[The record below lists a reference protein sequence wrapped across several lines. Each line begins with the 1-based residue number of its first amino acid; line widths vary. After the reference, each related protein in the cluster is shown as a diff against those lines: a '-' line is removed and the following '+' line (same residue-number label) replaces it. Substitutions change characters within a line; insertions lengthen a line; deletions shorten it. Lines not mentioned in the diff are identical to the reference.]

1 MPSGVHR
8 FLISSPD
15 LRIDACFSLF
25 TPSNVHRFLI
35 SSPDLRIDACFC
47 LFTLSSAHR
56 FLISRPDLRIDASFS
71 PFPPYFVHRFLISGP
86 DLRIDAAPSLLQ
98 LRTARLQRSR
108 RVQAG
113 TGCHEGGIILSKK
126 PPEWRPVPAA
136 ARGHPRAQSSRR
148 FPWSASCPIIP
159 PLPVVSLG
167 PILPPQWYPA
177 SIPVGENCATPQ
189 RFLPLHY
196 RCSARWSGTAEVPEG
211 SEVPEAPEAPEG
223 TAEVPEAPEAPEVPD
238 GTAEGSEKSEGI
250 G

>member
-1 MPSGVHR
+1 MVPPATVVATMWSASDTNFLCGNREWFRLQMPSGVHR

-98 LRTARLQRSR
+98 LRTAPCSTIAVAREF
-108 RVQAG
+108 A
-113 TGCHEGGIILSKK
+113 
-126 PPEWRPVPAA
+126 PP
-136 ARGHPRAQSSRR
+136 
-148 FPWSASCPIIP
+148 
-159 PLPVVSLG
+159 
-167 PILPPQWYPA
+167 
-177 SIPVGENCATPQ
+177 
-189 RFLPLHY
+189 
-196 RCSARWSGTAEVPEG
+196 AE
-211 SEVPEAPEAPEG
+211 
-223 TAEVPEAPEAPEVPD
+223 
-238 GTAEGSEKSEGI
+238 
-250 G
+250 